1 MRNDLIPTKE
11 DLRHE
16 AQEAQEAEEVTVGR
30 PLLRVLSL
38 GAGVQS
44 STLYL
49 MAVRGEFGSEGPT
62 VAVFADTQWEPAH
75 TYRWLDEMERIGG
88 DVVPIQRVTTGSL
101 RDDIVDGASRGHRI
115 ANIPYHTM
123 QDGKRKL
130 MRRTCTKEYKLVP
143 IARAVRA
150 ALNAIRKER
159 VIRGRLT
166 PGSVEMWIGIS
177 TEEASRMAD
186 SRVAYVR
193 NHYPLI
199 ERNMSRTDCKTWLAI
214 NGFPEPPKSAC
225 IGCPFH
231 DDTFWL
237 EMRENRP
244 DEWADAVA
252 VDAFIRNGKS
262 APNAKGGGMA
272 AFRNG
277 GEAYLHGSMLPLS
290 EAPLTYEE
298 KAAAGDA
305 KRPMVNMWEN
315 DCTGSCGV

>member
-1 MRNDLIPTKE
+1 MT
-11 DLRHE
+11 
-16 AQEAQEAEEVTVGR
+16 T

-49 MAVRGEFGSEGPT
+49 MAVAGEFGDERPT
-62 VAVFADTQWEPAH
+62 VAVFADTQWEPAA
-75 TYRWLDEMERIGG
+75 TYAWLDEMERIGG
-88 DVVPIQRVTTGSL
+88 DVVPIIRTSAGSL
-101 RDDIVDGASRGHRI
+101 RRDIVDGSERGHRI

-143 IARAVRA
+143 IAQAVR
-150 ALNAIRKER
+150 LELDWLRKQR
-159 VIRGRLT
+159 GIRGRLM

-199 ERNMSRTDCKTWLAI
+199 ERGMSRNDCKAWLAI
-214 NGFPEPPKSAC
+214 NGYPEPPKSAC

-231 DDTFWL
+231 DDDFWL
-237 EMRENRP
+237 DMRENRP

-252 VDAFIRNGKS
+252 LDVFIRNGKS

-290 EAPLTYEE
+290 EAPLTHEE
-298 KAAAGDA
+298 KAVAGDA
-305 KRPMVNMWEN
+305 KRPMFNMWEN
-315 DCTGSCGV
+315 ECEGMCGV